1 MADPGGLNF
10 SDFGVDFDELEPISL
25 SKSKGAISWA
35 MSNMENFSSQLSAQ
49 KGQDTVYQS
58 ALNQIETAKT
68 RRAAGGY
75 AVMAA
80 AMGYGESAMGQGTF
94 GKISHVAK
102 LFCIGF
108 AFLLPSL
115 LVWRVLL

>member
-1 MADPGGLNF
+1 
-10 SDFGVDFDELEPISL
+10 
-25 SKSKGAISWA
+25 
-35 MSNMENFSSQLSAQ
+35 MSNMENLDRELSEKERQEAA
-49 KGQDTVYQS
+49 YRA
-58 ALNQIETAKT
+58 ALARIKADRT

-80 AMGYGESAMGQGTF
+80 ALGYGEGALGTGKF

-108 AFLLPSL
+108 AFLVPSL
-115 LVWRVLL
+115 LIWDVLL